1 MAAGPDPEAATAAA
15 IAAAMSAVA
24 DSDLMAADSPID
36 ENLFDGE
43 DLDLVEDELE
53 ELELDN

>member
-1 MAAGPDPEAATAAA
+1 MAAGPDPEAETAAA

-24 DSDLMAADSPID
+24 DDHMTADAPID

-43 DLDLVEDELE
+43 DLDLIEDELE
-53 ELELDN
+53 ELDLEE